1 MKRYEIENQIEE
13 TYVARRKTA
22 ELQETY
28 EYYSGIAAQAEE
40 FFWQDGYQ
48 SHYAF
53 RFETALDI
61 VGRYRHHLVGE
72 TEEEIADLRK
82 KEYDLEDALTDL
94 LRKEVQDEH

>member
-1 MKRYEIENQIEE
+1 MKKYELEQEMEE
-13 TYVARRKTA
+13 TYASRRKTA

-28 EYYSGIAAQAEE
+28 EYYSGVAAQAEDQL
-40 FFWQDGYQ
+40 WADGYQ
-48 SHYAF
+48 SRYAF

>member
-48 SHYAF
+48 SHYAP
-53 RFETALDI
+53 RFEMALDLTS
-61 VGRYRHHLVGE
+61 RYRHHLVGE
-72 TEEEIADLRK
+72 TDEALAEFK
-82 KEYDLEDALTDL
+82 KQEDDLEDAFVDL
-94 LRKEVQDEH
+94 LRKEAQDEH